1 MVKIRIR
8 RTTSGIPP
16 HRIIL
21 TIASITYMWELVVL
35 FGDVPLKWF
44 NLLLAVAVVPM
55 VWLIGVFCNWSA
67 HQHGKRYARDVEK
80 VHGRR
85 PETAGRVRR

>member
-1 MVKIRIR
+1 VVKPQIRI
-8 RTTSGIPP
+8 S
-16 HRIIL
+16 L
-21 TIASITYMWELVVL
+21 TAVSAVYIAAVAYL